1 MRKKTLFTTVL
12 VLTANLTWSQT
23 SIDQTR
29 SIVLDGKVAQLIINK
44 GGGAIADFH
53 FKDQGLN
60 PLTWEVKAEEPGI
73 RVQGHF
79 LCLDRWGAPSAA
91 EERNGMPFHGEA
103 SRVEWQ
109 VLLQPGS
116 RAGMIACEMAS
127 VLPLAGLEVKRHVR
141 LSEQNAFFVVREE
154 VTNTRKLG
162 RIYNMVQHP
171 TIAPP
176 FLDESTMV
184 DANGRKGLIAN
195 SPLPNLEEPTV
206 YWPQALKDGQPVNLR
221 FLTNDPDPNVVSFTV
236 DDEYGWITACT
247 PAKGLLIGYIWKA
260 AEYPWLIAWRHV
272 ENGRP
277 AARGL
282 EFGTNGVPHP
292 DSVLVAT
299 GKIFGR
305 QTFQHLDAGQTV
317 AKSYACFLFKIP
329 KDYKGV
335 ANIEYSNG
343 RLTLR
348 ERNVFP
354 ESSAGRERDL
364 VLETGDLFV
373 K

>member
-1 MRKKTLFTTVL
+1 MQKKALLTAAL
-12 VLTANLTWSQT
+12 VLTTALAWSQT
-23 SIDQTR
+23 SVDQTR

-44 GGGAIADFH
+44 GGGAIVDFH

-60 PLTWEVKAEEPGI
+60 PLTWVEKADKPGI
-73 RVQGHF
+73 QRQGHF
-79 LCLDRWGAPSAA
+79 LCLDRWGAASAA

-103 SRVEWQ
+103 SLVEWQ
-109 VLLQPGS
+109 VTRQPEG
-116 RAGMIACEMAS
+116 RQDMIITEMTS
-127 VLPLAGLEVKRHVR
+127 VLPLAGLEVKRQVR
-141 LSEQNAFFVVREE
+141 LSEKNAFVSVREE

-176 FLDESTMV
+176 FLDENTIV
-184 DANGRKGLIAN
+184 DANGRKGLMADR
-195 SPLPNLEEPTV
+195 PLPNLEEPAV

-221 FLTNDPDPNVVSFTV
+221 FLTDDPAPNVVSYTL
-236 DDEYGWITACT
+236 DDEYGWYTACN
-247 PAKGLLIGYIWKA
+247 PAKGLLIAYIWKA
-260 AEYPWLIAWRHV
+260 SEYPWLIAWRHV

-292 DSVLVAT
+292 DSVLVAK
-299 GKIFGR
+299 GKIFDR

-317 AKSYACFLFKIP
+317 VKSYAAFLLKIP
-329 KDYKGV
+329 KDYRGV
-335 ANIEYSNG
+335 ADIDVSNG
-343 RLTLR
+343 RLTLH
-348 ERNVFP
+348 ERGLYEP
-354 ESSAGRERDL
+354 TAGRERDL
-364 VLETGDLFV
+364 VLEEGNLFG